1 MVYRSLA
8 SLPYRSLYS
17 LVSHAQSCI
26 NTAFLSNGHHCSEL
40 CSSTRFFK
48 QAKAAA
54 HKKGSAY
61 STIKKPRTF
70 YTLRDAALAIII
82 IEILFS
88 SGCSLFRGCVHLNAN
103 SGRRIIGHCIAE
115 DFQNLGSY
123 LFGDP
128 CVFCRSGILG
138 VTFNWLNNRSCP
150 IL

>member
-82 IEILFS
+82 IGVLIFPIATRFLSVQVVPYFVVAFILTQIAAGALLAIALLKTSRTLGLIFLVILAFS
-88 SGCSLFRGCVHLNAN
+88 AVVGFLASRLTG
-103 SGRRIIGHCIAE
+103 
-115 DFQNLGSY
+115 
-123 LFGDP
+123 
-128 CVFCRSGILG
+128 
-138 VTFNWLNNRSCP
+138 
-150 IL
+150 